1 MFSTIAEA
9 VGTSEKVIIYT
20 LIGGHVVTLVTLAIK
35 AIIDQANRVQD
46 RLDAESKAKILLAE
60 GAERE
65 RRITEKIN
73 ENTAVNVEAIKVAN
87 GHNEK
92 IASLTETVARTAGDG
107 LKEVH
112 VTIDRNHGHK
122 GD

>member
-1 MFSTIAEA
+1 MFTTLADA
-9 VGTSEKVIIYT
+9 AGTSEKVIIYT

-35 AIIDQANRVQD
+35 ALIDQANRVQD

-65 RRITEKIN
+65 RRINAKID
-73 ENTAVNVEAIKVAN
+73 ENTAINAEAIRVAN

-92 IASLTETVARTAGDG
+92 IVALTETVAKTVGDG
-107 LKEVH
+107 LKDMH
-112 VTIDRNHGHK
+112 VTIEK
-122 GD
+122 P